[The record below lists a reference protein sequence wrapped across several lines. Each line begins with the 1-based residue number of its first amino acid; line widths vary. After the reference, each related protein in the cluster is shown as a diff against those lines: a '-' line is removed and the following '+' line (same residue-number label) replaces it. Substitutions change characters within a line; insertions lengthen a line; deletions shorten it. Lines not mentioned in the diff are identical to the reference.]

1 MILGEFRAREEGIIV
16 TARQEQISA
25 ELGIVGLAAVAGM
38 AISAVDNFAFGGE
51 ISPIAVVALLLL
63 ATACVG
69 LGWSKWRWAAVAAV
83 WVWLPSAHVFKHL
96 LNLPDTLHPN
106 TYPSI
111 AMLAGFSLFVSLIG
125 LGVGA
130 LVRHA
135 IIRADGRQ

>member
-1 MILGEFRAREEGIIV
+1 MTV
-16 TARQEQISA
+16 RQEQISA
-25 ELGIVGLAAVAGM
+25 KLGMVGLAAVAGM

-51 ISPIAVVALLLL
+51 ISPIAIVGLLLL

-69 LGWSKWRWAAVAAV
+69 LEWSKGRWAAVVAV
-83 WVWLPSAHVFKHL
+83 WVWLPSVHVFKHV

-111 AMLAGFSLFVSLIG
+111 AMLAGFSFVVSLIG
-125 LGVGA
+125 LGIGT

-135 IIRADGRQ
+135 IISADGQQ